1 MISIGLSWPF
11 DTAGNL
17 APASM
22 FRLAGQADRHNW
34 SIESALAWVEPA
46 CLWRRLFGR
55 PCLEWMGGVERHGI
69 AASADRNLEAL
80 VPYAL
85 FENDEQMT
93 RPFRTEREVWEA
105 AEQADLITLGTHGEK
120 ILDNNFEIKSCE
132 ATPEELTAAPPDIV
146 LPEAHTPDADR
157 GSRTTDQSFSSPAK
171 LKMRTSS

>member
-1 MISIGLSWPF
+1 MGGSSQLV
-11 DTAGNL
+11 
-17 APASM
+17 
-22 FRLAGQADRHNW
+22 DRVG
-34 SIESALAWVEPA
+34 SLRVEPA
-46 CLWRRLFGR
+46 RTCRRLFGR
-55 PCLEWMGGVERHGI
+55 PCLEWKGGVGRRGI

-85 FENDEQMT
+85 FEKDEQMT

-146 LPEAHTPDADR
+146 LPEAHAPDADQK
-157 GSRTTDQSFSSPAK
+157 GGTADQTLSSPAK
-171 LKMRTSS
+171 SKTPTSS